1 MFECDLLVIEWQA
14 DRGVACLQGRF
25 YPQSVDEA
33 FQHVVTEALARY
45 VRNRCVGLK
54 ACPRP
59 PYGGKDRN
67 MTIPDNKPSSD
78 RPRFGGGIFLF
89 IGLLI
94 GSIVGIAMNEASI
107 GMVAGFGIGGLLA
120 ILVWIFDRKRAEE
133 GR

>member
-1 MFECDLLVIEWQA
+1 MFECDLLVVEWQA
-14 DRGVACLQGRF
+14 DRGVAGLQRRF

-33 FQHVVTEALARY
+33 FQHLVTEALARSI
-45 VRNRCVGLK
+45 RNRCVGLK
-54 ACPRP
+54 ACSYP
-59 PYGGKDRN
+59 PYGGKGRDMN
-67 MTIPDNKPSSD
+67 NPDNKPSSD

-89 IGLLI
+89 LGLLI

>member
-1 MFECDLLVIEWQA
+1 MVIAWQA
-14 DRGVACLQGRF
+14 DRGVACLQRRF
-25 YPQSVDEA
+25 YPQSVDED
-33 FQHVVTEALARY
+33 FQHVVTEALASFTPCSIAR
-45 VRNRCVGLK
+45 LK

-59 PYGGKDRN
+59 PNGGKGTLMN
-67 MTIPDNKPSSD
+67 TPEIKPSSD

-89 IGLLI
+89 LGLLL

-107 GMVAGFGIGGLLA
+107 GMVAGFAIGGLLA